1 MVPWDTWGLIQRPT
15 VHSHSQRFCMLRCRR
30 PLQVLNN
37 CVHTCVGACV
47 ATPVTSLCTL
57 VNMCVHVVVVA
68 TYVCVFCLCV
78 LTCLCV
84 FKGVQSYICIR
95 TGAFV
100 LMCVQCVHLCIPVHV
115 HVGSVLQ
122 CYKKTVMCVS
132 PALRCDR
139 ASAR

>member
-1 MVPWDTWGLIQRPT
+1 M
-15 VHSHSQRFCMLRCRR
+15 
-30 PLQVLNN
+30 
-37 CVHTCVGACV
+37 GACV
-47 ATPVTSLCTL
+47 ATPVTSLCTFM
-57 VNMCVHVVVVA
+57 NMCVHVVVVA

-84 FKGVQSYICIR
+84 FKGVQSYIYIR

-100 LMCVQCVHLCIPVHV
+100 HMCVQCVHLCIPVHV

-132 PALRCDR
+132 SALRCDR